1 MQRLRQTN
9 KKFLTVCNTCPLAS
23 IADSHLPTMTFS
35 LDRTVEILER
45 TPTTLQCLITGLNS
59 DWTSANEGPDTWSV
73 FDIIGHLIHGEKT
86 DWIPRAELMLSDK
99 DDKLFT
105 PFDRFAQFENS
116 RNRDLASLL
125 TEFAEL
131 RQANIEKLKNFNL
144 TDTDLQKTG
153 IHPSFGSV
161 TLQQLLATWAVH
173 DLNHLSQIA
182 RVMAKQYKDAVGPW
196 IEFLGILRV
205 GNF

>member
-1 MQRLRQTN
+1 
-9 KKFLTVCNTCPLAS
+9 
-23 IADSHLPTMTFS
+23 MTFS

-45 TPTTLQCLITGLNS
+45 TPTTLQCLIAGLNS

-86 DWIPRAELMLSDK
+86 DWIPRAEQILSDN

-125 TEFAEL
+125 SEFAEL
-131 RQANIEKLKNFNL
+131 RQANIEKLKSFNL

-161 TLQQLLATWAVH
+161 TLEQLLATWAVH

>member
-1 MQRLRQTN
+1 
-9 KKFLTVCNTCPLAS
+9 
-23 IADSHLPTMTFS
+23 MTFS
-35 LDRTVEILER
+35 LDRTIEILER
-45 TPTTLQCLITGLNS
+45 TPAALQCLIAGLNS
-59 DWTSANEGPDTWSV
+59 DWTSSNEGPDTWSV

-86 DWIPRAELMLSDK
+86 DWIPRAELILSTK

-125 TEFAEL
+125 SEFAEL

-144 TDTDLQKTG
+144 TDTDLLKTG
-153 IHPSFGSV
+153 IHPSFGPV
-161 TLQQLLATWAVH
+161 TLKQLLATWAVH

-196 IEFLGILRV
+196 TEFLGILKT
-205 GNF
+205 